1 MVVGRLF
8 FLGGV
13 NQCCIEVG
21 GGSKHWCIL
30 GKGKC
35 WWDLR
40 GGKGPFCTPLPTPME
55 QALPT
60 VGLYGRVNS
69 LLKNGVSTSFS
80 KNGLHTHIRAIS
92 GTSIHE
98 LVGWV
103 QIYIILQNTDSCEQ
117 VYRHVVVSL
126 NGNNLRQI
134 LGHVA
139 MWKDSL
145 PQTLFQL
152 NVFCWNELGSSH
164 MAHVASV
171 AMPHE
176 VVSIW
181 RLEKTAVLVPKIWKA
196 YASLTA
202 QLWRARK

>member
-1 MVVGRLF
+1 M
-8 FLGGV
+8 
-13 NQCCIEVG
+13 Q
-21 GGSKHWCIL
+21 W
-30 GKGKC
+30 
-35 WWDLR
+35 
-40 GGKGPFCTPLPTPME
+40 
-55 QALPT
+55 
-60 VGLYGRVNS
+60 Y
-69 LLKNGVSTSFS
+69 SFS
-80 KNGLHTHIRAIS
+80 IS

-139 MWKDSL
+139 MWKGSL

-164 MAHVASV
+164 MALHVASV

-181 RLEKTAVLVPKIWKA
+181 RPEKTAVLVPKIWKGICITDSKTMKSKEVKVISCSC
-196 YASLTA
+196 YISWSYKGFVLNFF
-202 QLWRARK
+202 LLRVISFWKDLYIGK